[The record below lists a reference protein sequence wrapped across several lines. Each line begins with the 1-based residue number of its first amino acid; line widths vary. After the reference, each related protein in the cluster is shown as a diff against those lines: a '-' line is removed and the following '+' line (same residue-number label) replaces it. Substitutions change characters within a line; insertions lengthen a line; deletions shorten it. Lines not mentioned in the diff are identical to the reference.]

1 MVGGSCQWQ
10 RHASRSCVDAGDIV
24 LAWDLETNSAVARE
38 VTATLPHTD
47 WLLDAHFS
55 DGSVLEVTEDH
66 RFWSITDTAWVE

>member
-10 RHASRSCVDAGDIV
+10 RHASRSCVDAGAIV

-38 VTATLPHTD
+38 
-47 WLLDAHFS
+47 FS